1 MRWEVSAARPCVWR
15 VVGLRSIREWAM
27 RRDCWG
33 GKPNGEKLAQGILFA
48 PLGVLAGHYG

>member
-1 MRWEVSAARPCVWR
+1 VARFRPAAFDP
-15 VVGLRSIREWAM
+15 EWAM
-27 RRDCWG
+27 RQDCWG